1 MVVGCADAGK
11 DQRVKSNAEVVLDAS
26 ASKPD
31 FQGKIV
37 RYKWKQIRGKRVE
50 LSNSNNVRTTFI
62 APSVTKR
69 TKLLFKLTT
78 VEKGGYRSPWKT
90 TDTVAVRYIDSHPA
104 RCQGRAQCKQCQI
117 WSIGTLEC
125 SQLLGCRW
133 TDCRLCVER

>member
-37 RYKWKQIRGKRVE
+37 SYKWKQIRGKRVE
-50 LSNSNNVRTTFI
+50 LSDLNNVRTTFI

-90 TDTVAVRYIDSHPA
+90 TDTVAVIITPDTSTHILPVA
-104 RCQGRAQCKQCQI
+104 KAEVNAS
-117 WSIGTLEC
+117 SIKYGQSVHL
-125 SQLLGCRW
+125 SA
-133 TDCRLCVER
+133 V